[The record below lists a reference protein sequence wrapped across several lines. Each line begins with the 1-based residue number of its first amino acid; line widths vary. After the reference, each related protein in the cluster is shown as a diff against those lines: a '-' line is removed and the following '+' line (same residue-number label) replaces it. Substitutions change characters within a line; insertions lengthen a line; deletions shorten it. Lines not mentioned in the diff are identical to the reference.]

1 MIMEGQR
8 IGDIEL
14 GLGLLLLVHGVTGWW
29 WSKQLLWIL
38 IYPPP
43 LAKLLL
49 DSLPYV
55 FGGLG
60 TFLVLDGV
68 RRKSQARHSARTS
81 RPKQ

>member
-1 MIMEGQR
+1 MDGER
-8 IGDIEL
+8 IVDIEIWI
-14 GLGLLLLVHGVTGWW
+14 GLALIIIGFIVWW

-49 DSLPYV
+49 DSLPFL

-60 TFLVLDGV
+60 TILVIDGV
-68 RRKSQARHSARTS
+68 RRKQKDLQIKKKAV
-81 RPKQ
+81 K